1 MALNRKGFPYVHR
14 YMTDVMAP
22 SPARDLTIP
31 LLGVACV
38 VAAGLFPF
46 KISKML
52 GLPAHV
58 LFLHVPVV
66 LVPIVCILIAALAIR
81 PAWRA
86 KWGVATGLLAVGTM
100 AATILTV
107 GAGNALADERGGTR
121 AGKLAEHA
129 ELGEQLRLLII
140 VLTIA
145 FILLLV
151 ADQHMTLIP
160 MAAPIIAVAF
170 TALAILT
177 IVWVARTGHLGA
189 ELAWGNS

>member
-1 MALNRKGFPYVHR
+1 
-14 YMTDVMAP
+14 MTDVKAP
-22 SPARDLTIP
+22 SPVRDLTIP

-38 VAAGLFPF
+38 VAAALFPL
-46 KISKML
+46 KIDSML

-66 LVPIVCILIAALAIR
+66 LVPMVCTLIAALAIR
-81 PAWRA
+81 PTWRA
-86 KWGVATGLLAVGTM
+86 KWGLATGILATGTM
-100 AATILTV
+100 AATIITV
-107 GAGNALADERGGTR
+107 GAGNALATERGGITQP
-121 AGKLAEHA
+121 KLADHA
-129 ELGEQLRLLII
+129 DFGEQTRLMII

-151 ADQHMTLIP
+151 ADRQWTLP
-160 MAAPIIAVAF
+160 PVAAPIIAVAF

-189 ELAWGNS
+189 ELVYGGS